1 MRRFLV
7 LSLLCLAAAP
17 AGCRFSGA
25 PPPSAASAASDSA
38 AIHAVS
44 REFSAAY
51 VRGDAAAMGA
61 AYTDDAVIFP
71 DRSEAIAGREAIQRY
86 WTLQPGARITR
97 HTATPTEIRVE
108 GDIAYDHGV
117 YEIAGERNGQAWG
130 PSHGKYVIV
139 WRRGADG
146 AWRMQLDMWNSR
158 PPQPQPAS

>member
-7 LSLLCLAAAP
+7 LPVLCLTATLG
-17 AGCRFSGA
+17 GCRFSSA
-25 PPPSAASAASDSA
+25 PPPSAQSAAADSA
-38 AIHAVS
+38 AIHRVS

-61 AYTDDAVIFP
+61 MYTDDAVIFP

-86 WTLQPGARITR
+86 WTLAPGARVTR
-97 HTATPTEIRVE
+97 HVATPTQIRVE
-108 GDIAYDHGV
+108 GDIAYDYGV
-117 YEIAGERNGQAWG
+117 YEIAGEQGGRTWG

-158 PPQPQPAS
+158 PPQQQPGS